1 VTPIYLDYQATA
13 PLCPEA
19 ARAITPWLDFRTAAN
34 PHSSHQHGYRAHAA
48 VEGARAAV
56 AHVIGAQPD
65 TIRFTSGAT
74 ESNNWAL
81 FGTMTRPG
89 QTRRRIVTLATEHSC
104 VLEAGRALERL
115 GAELTIV
122 PVGEDG
128 IVDPDAVE
136 AALGDDVAIVS
147 AMLVNNEIGV
157 IQPVKRVA
165 ELARAAG
172 AVFHCD
178 AAQAYGKLALDAEAL
193 GIDLMSISS
202 HKTYGP
208 PGIGAL
214 YVRPDLDLA
223 PILFGGGQE
232 KGRSGTVPVALAAGF
247 GAAALSAHERMRED
261 AAHVEALWTSALAR
275 LEASHRING
284 SQTSRWRGN
293 LNISFPGVDGARLL
307 SEVTRTVSVSSGS
320 ACAASSGRDSH
331 VLAAIGVPRAEARAT
346 IRLGWGRFTTDADV
360 SLAMAAI
367 NEAAASA
374 ARQAA

>member
-1 VTPIYLDYQATA
+1 MTPIYLDYQATA

-19 ARAITPWLDFRTAAN
+19 ARAMVPWLDFRTAAN
-34 PHSSHQHGYRAHAA
+34 PHSAHSHGYRAHAA

-65 TIRFTSGAT
+65 TVRFTSGAT
-74 ESNNWAL
+74 EANNWAL

-122 PVGEDG
+122 PVGADG
-128 IVDPDAVE
+128 IVDPDAV
-136 AALGDDVAIVS
+136 AAAMGDDVAILS

-157 IQPVKRVA
+157 IQPVMR
-165 ELARAAG
+165 LAALAHAAG
-172 AVFHCD
+172 ALFHCD
-178 AAQAYGKLALDAEAL
+178 AAQAYGKLALDADAL

-202 HKTYGP
+202 HKAYGP

-214 YVRPDLDLA
+214 YVRPGIDIA
-223 PILFGGGQE
+223 PILYGGAQE

-247 GAAALSAHERMRED
+247 GAAALTALGRMRED

-275 LEASHRING
+275 LEAPHRING
-284 SQTSRWRGN
+284 SETARWRGN
-293 LNISFPGVDGARLL
+293 LNLSFPGVDGARLL

-320 ACAASSGRDSH
+320 ACAAASGRDSH
-331 VLAAIGVPRAEARAT
+331 VLAAIGVPKAEARAT

-360 SLAMAAI
+360 CAAMAAI
-367 NEAAASA
+367 NAAAVGA
-374 ARQAA
+374 ARLAA